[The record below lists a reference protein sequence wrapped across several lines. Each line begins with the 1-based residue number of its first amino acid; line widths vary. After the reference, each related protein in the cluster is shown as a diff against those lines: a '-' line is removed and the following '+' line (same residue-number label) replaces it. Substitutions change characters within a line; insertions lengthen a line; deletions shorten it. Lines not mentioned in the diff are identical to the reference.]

1 MILVFYFR
9 SNFLTRVIR
18 RGLKKMKVSVFN
30 RKSIWG
36 LVLCFLSFLSGDI
49 LHLIGF
55 GFVFQQTAI
64 TNACG
69 FLGLAFVILGGVE
82 ALLEAIQK
90 KSLSYTASTGST
102 VAEKP
107 FESDAADKRK
117 EDFSKNMMEA
127 IQKKSS
133 PSAAKTKSKSA
144 EKSSESEAADELDK
158 NSSKDALAKYKALT
172 RKG

>member
-1 MILVFYFR
+1 
-9 SNFLTRVIR
+9 
-18 RGLKKMKVSVFN
+18 MKVSVFN
-30 RKSIWG
+30 KKSILG
-36 LVLCFLSFLSGDI
+36 LVLCFFSFSTGDI
-49 LHLIGF
+49 MSSGTI
-55 GFVFQQTAI
+55 FQQTAL

-69 FLGLAFVILGGVE
+69 FLGLAFVILGGVD

-90 KSLSYTASTGST
+90 SSWSYAASTGST

-117 EDFSKNMMEA
+117 EDFSKNVMGA

-133 PSAAKTKSKSA
+133 PSAAKTKSKFA
-144 EKSSESEAADELDK
+144 EKSSKSEAADELDK